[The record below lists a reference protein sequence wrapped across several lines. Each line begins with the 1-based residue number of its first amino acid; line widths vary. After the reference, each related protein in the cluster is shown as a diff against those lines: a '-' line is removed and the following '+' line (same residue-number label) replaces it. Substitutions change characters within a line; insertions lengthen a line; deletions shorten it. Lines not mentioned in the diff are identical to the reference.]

1 MEDHINWVDQSKI
14 KRKVMEYK
22 GEVDDYDIYE
32 WFNFFSQIKFWI
44 YSTLLKNLETITVKF
59 DRILN

>member
-32 WFNFFSQIKFWI
+32 WFNFFSQIKF
-44 YSTLLKNLETITVKF
+44 
-59 DRILN
+59 